1 MTAKTIIPTSA
12 TELEEMLSDQ
22 ARMTDVLNDPA
33 SFKEFVGNYARK
45 TMAEGTDL
53 REQVKVETQRVL
65 ADFMREHEMSGD
77 AVRPDL
83 TPFNAGHGVAARMP
97 ANTVHNPQ
105 ARGASIDAEFTGLG
119 DYLNTIWHRQQNP
132 KMLEKQN
139 RIRNAFGSEVP
150 ADGGF
155 LVPEVLRANLLSVA
169 LESAIV
175 RPRATVLPMDS
186 ARVPIPTVDS
196 TTNVGSVFGGITTY
210 WTEEGAA
217 LTASSATFGRV
228 VLDAKKLTAYCEV
241 PSELVADS
249 VMAFEAFIN
258 QKFPQALAFS
268 EDVKFMTGAGVG
280 EPLGFISCPA
290 SVSVA
295 KESGQATNT
304 IVWENLV
311 KMFSRMLPSAL
322 PSACWIASI
331 DTFPQL
337 ATMALSVGTGGSAV
351 WIGNLQTPGSA
362 APPVSILGRPVYFT
376 EKASKLS
383 TTGDINF
390 VDLSY
395 YLVGDRQMMTAASS
409 QDYKFGND
417 LTAYR
422 FIERLDGR
430 PWISSAITPENGGP
444 TLSPFVQLA
453 TR

>member
-1 MTAKTIIPTSA
+1 MTAPTIIPTSG
-12 TELEEMLSDQ
+12 TELEEMLNDRS
-22 ARMTDVLNDPA
+22 RMADVLNKPEL
-33 SFKEFVGNYARK
+33 FKEFIGNYARK

-53 REQVKVETQRVL
+53 RKQVEVECQRVL
-65 ADFMREHEMSGD
+65 ADFLRENEIKD
-77 AVRPDL
+77 DVIRPDL
-83 TPFNAGHGVAARMP
+83 SPLNRGVAGRMP
-97 ANTVHNPQ
+97 ANTVHNPK
-105 ARGASIDAEFTGLG
+105 ALGAKIDAEFTGLG
-119 DYLNTIWHRQQNP
+119 DYMNTIWHKQQAP
-132 KMLEKQN
+132 AMLEKQA

-249 VMAFEAFIN
+249 VMAFESFIN
-258 QKFPQALAFS
+258 QKFPAALAFS
-268 EDVKFMTGAGVG
+268 EDVKFMTGSGVG

-290 SVSVA
+290 SISVN
-295 KESGQATNT
+295 KQTGQATNT

-311 KMFSRMLPSAL
+311 GMFARMLPSAL
-322 PSACWIASI
+322 PNACWIASI

-351 WIGNLQTPGSA
+351 WIGNLQQPGSA
-362 APPVSILGRPVYFT
+362 APPVSILGRPVFFT

-390 VDLSY
+390 VDLSF

-430 PWISSAITPENGGP
+430 PWIMSAITPENGGP
-444 TLSPFVQLA
+444 TLSPFVQLQ